1 MMEVNRSD
9 WQAIDSTV
17 HTPVL
22 ATMREEKPGVT
33 IESRRVLPHM
43 ELCDVNLFTTDT
55 LLRYKS
61 EWDPRQHAHT
71 KGGYLEGEIRVP
83 KVPPN
88 QTLRMTLETYP
99 AEDVPPVPGMTNP
112 VPVHP
117 CLVHLV
123 RMGPGKREN
132 WKEPVPTKIHWRQ
145 IFEIKGDKVSVINT
159 TSDLD
164 VGRNVPAKDLV
175 TEMNNN
181 SIVLGN
187 GKGNLNL
194 VFLKPK
200 QNNCDASITEV
211 LSDRLQET
219 DVKILEQYKKH
230 FTKKEGG
237 INMTKIR
244 VKVSFYDEAG
254 NYFCSA
260 ISPQTL
266 VGNGNKKLG
275 CLEIYDCHPRKSNP
289 DGGRKIM
296 MISEYTLSDDVVPRF
311 ELYDAEGRQRK
322 DVERKYLAQPIKS
335 SSTMVIK
342 NATAIIFLTP
352 RQLHWDTIQNL
363 IPDYSLKLV
372 AYREGDGMKS
382 RALDFDYTTS
392 CNHQMDGDEDA
403 KIEIQDRAK
412 PGAKK
417 RNMNLNR
424 QTLQVPNVK
433 KARTASGGSYVDA
446 WEPPQIVTT
455 WPSPGGSSGYNTS
468 SPPQPAPNYPDL
480 FLTKAEGDEHY
491 PELLSGGPESCEAG
505 VRMMVGWEKNP
516 DQMLKTEEAFDQM
529 SARSSHSG
537 NSEDYLCQILNIP
550 KSQEAED
557 IMNIPANT
565 LLDPNSPE
573 RLEDIH
579 QEQHDSEEEPEDLM
593 SIQTSTLLDANSPE
607 RLEDIYQEQ
616 HDSEDDQQ
624 TELNTP
630 VIIPD
635 LETLFPRAPPQ
646 VVRSQQNVFLPLRGF
661 IQTDAMTKPKT
672 FKDEDFQPSAGPLED
687 GLRSRQANRARNKT
701 KTVPKTVAA
710 SRTDLA
716 QLFTVFTVLFI
727 LLLCVVQITT
737 NILGVPLNTFPLVGI
752 TSVLSLGIVG
762 AKFARS

>member
-1 MMEVNRSD
+1 MFQQRIWS
-9 WQAIDSTV
+9 
-17 HTPVL
+17 L
-22 ATMREEKPGVT
+22 
-33 IESRRVLPHM
+33 
-43 ELCDVNLFTTDT
+43 
-55 LLRYKS
+55 
-61 EWDPRQHAHT
+61 
-71 KGGYLEGEIRVP
+71 
-83 KVPPN
+83 
-88 QTLRMTLETYP
+88 
-99 AEDVPPVPGMTNP
+99 
-112 VPVHP
+112 
-117 CLVHLV
+117 
-123 RMGPGKREN
+123 
-132 WKEPVPTKIHWRQ
+132 
-145 IFEIKGDKVSVINT
+145 
-159 TSDLD
+159 
-164 VGRNVPAKDLV
+164 
-175 TEMNNN
+175 MNSN
-181 SIVLGN
+181 SIILGSS
-187 GKGNLNL
+187 KGNLNL

-200 QNNCDASITEV
+200 RKRCDASITEV

-219 DVKILEQYKKH
+219 DVEILEQYKKH

-260 ISPQTL
+260 ISPQT
-266 VGNGNKKLG
+266 VVDNGNKKLG
-275 CLEIYDCHPRKSNP
+275 CLEVYDCHPRKSNL

-311 ELYDAEGRQRK
+311 ELYDAEGHQREN
-322 DVERKYLAQPIKS
+322 VEEYLVQPIKS
-335 SSTMVIK
+335 SSTMAIK

-352 RQLHWDTIQNL
+352 RQPHWDTIKNL

-372 AYREGDGMKS
+372 AYREGDGRKS
-382 RALDFDYTTS
+382 RALAFDYTTA
-392 CNHQMDGDEDA
+392 CDHQMDGDEDA

-417 RNMNLNR
+417 RNMNI

-446 WEPPQIVTT
+446 PPQVVTA
-455 WPSPGGSSGYNTS
+455 WPSPGGSSGYNTTGS

-480 FLTKAEGDEHY
+480 FTSTKGDEHY
-491 PELLSGGPESCEAG
+491 PDFLSGGPESCEAG

-537 NSEDYLCQILNIP
+537 NSEDHLCQILGIP
-550 KSQEAED
+550 KAQEAED
-557 IMNIPANT
+557 LMNIPTNT

-573 RLEDIH
+573 RMVDTQ
-579 QEQHDSEEEPEDLM
+579 QEQHDSEEEHEDLM
-593 SIQTSTLLDANSPE
+593 NIETSTLLDASSPE
-607 RLEDIYQEQ
+607 RLEDIHHQEQ

-646 VVRSQQNVFLPLRGF
+646 VVRSQQNVFLPLRGL
-661 IQTDAMTKPKT
+661 IQADAMTKPKT

-687 GLRSRQANRARNKT
+687 GLRSRQANRAPNKT

-710 SRTDLA
+710 PRTDLA

-762 AKFARS
+762 AKFAKS

>member
-1 MMEVNRSD
+1 
-9 WQAIDSTV
+9 
-17 HTPVL
+17 
-22 ATMREEKPGVT
+22 
-33 IESRRVLPHM
+33 
-43 ELCDVNLFTTDT
+43 
-55 LLRYKS
+55 
-61 EWDPRQHAHT
+61 
-71 KGGYLEGEIRVP
+71 
-83 KVPPN
+83 
-88 QTLRMTLETYP
+88 
-99 AEDVPPVPGMTNP
+99 
-112 VPVHP
+112 
-117 CLVHLV
+117 
-123 RMGPGKREN
+123 
-132 WKEPVPTKIHWRQ
+132 
-145 IFEIKGDKVSVINT
+145 
-159 TSDLD
+159 
-164 VGRNVPAKDLV
+164 
-175 TEMNNN
+175 MNASN
-181 SIVLGN
+181 SIILG
-187 GKGNLNL
+187 GSPKNLNL

-200 QNNCDASITEV
+200 QNNCDACITKV

-260 ISPQTL
+260 ISPQT
-266 VGNGNKKLG
+266 VVDNGNKKLG

-311 ELYDAEGRQRK
+311 ELYDAEGHQRK
-322 DVERKYLAQPIKS
+322 DVESKYLVQPIKS

-352 RQLHWDTIQNL
+352 RQPHWDTIKNL

-446 WEPPQIVTT
+446 WEPPQVVTT
-455 WPSPGGSSGYNTS
+455 WPSPGGSSGYNTTGS

-480 FLTKAEGDEHY
+480 FTYTKGDEHY

-537 NSEDYLCQILNIP
+537 NSADHLYQILNIE
-550 KSQEAED
+550 KAQEAED
-557 IMNIPANT
+557 IMKIPTNT

-573 RLEDIH
+573 RMVDTQQE
-579 QEQHDSEEEPEDLM
+579 EQHDSEEPEDLM
-593 SIQTSTLLDANSPE
+593 NIATSTLFDASSPE
-607 RLEDIYQEQ
+607 RLEDIHQEEQ
-616 HDSEDDQQ
+616 HDSENDQQ
-624 TELNTP
+624 MELNTP

-646 VVRSQQNVFLPLRGF
+646 VVRSQQNVFLPLRGL
-661 IQTDAMTKPKT
+661 IQADSMTKPKT

-762 AKFARS
+762 AKFAKS

>member
-88 QTLRMTLETYP
+88 QTLRMTLETFP
-99 AEDVPPVPGMTNP
+99 AEDVPPVPVPNP

-164 VGRNVPAKDLV
+164 VGRNVPAKDFV

-181 SIVLGN
+181 SIVLG
-187 GKGNLNL
+187 GSKGNLNL

-200 QNNCDASITEV
+200 QKGCDACITKV

-219 DVKILEQYKKH
+219 DVEILEQYKKH

-260 ISPQTL
+260 ISPQT
-266 VGNGNKKLG
+266 VVDNGNKKLG

-311 ELYDAEGRQRK
+311 EVYDAEGHQRE
-322 DVERKYLAQPIKS
+322 DVEEYIVQPIKS
-335 SSTMVIK
+335 SSTMAIK

-352 RQLHWDTIQNL
+352 QQPHWDTIQNL
-363 IPDYSLKLV
+363 IPGYSLKLV
-372 AYREGDGMKS
+372 AYREGDGRKS

-392 CNHQMDGDEDA
+392 CDHQMDGDEDA

-417 RNMNLNR
+417 RNMNI

-433 KARTASGGSYVDA
+433 KARTASGGSNVDA
-446 WEPPQIVTT
+446 WEPPQVVTT
-455 WPSPGGSSGYNTS
+455 WPSPGGSSGYNTTGS

-480 FLTKAEGDEHY
+480 FTYTKGDEHY

-537 NSEDYLCQILNIP
+537 NSEDYLCQILNIE
-550 KSQEAED
+550 KAQEAED
-557 IMNIPANT
+557 LMNIPTNT
-565 LLDPNSPE
+565 LLDPNSPD
-573 RLEDIH
+573 RMVDI
-579 QEQHDSEEEPEDLM
+579 Q
-593 SIQTSTLLDANSPE
+593 
-607 RLEDIYQEQ
+607 QEQ

-624 TELNTP
+624 MELNTP

-646 VVRSQQNVFLPLRGF
+646 VVRSQQNVFLPRRGL
-661 IQTDAMTKPKT
+661 IQTDSTTKTKT

-701 KTVPKTVAA
+701 KDVPKTVAA
-710 SRTDLA
+710 SKTDLA

-752 TSVLSLGIVG
+752 TSVLS
-762 AKFARS
+762 